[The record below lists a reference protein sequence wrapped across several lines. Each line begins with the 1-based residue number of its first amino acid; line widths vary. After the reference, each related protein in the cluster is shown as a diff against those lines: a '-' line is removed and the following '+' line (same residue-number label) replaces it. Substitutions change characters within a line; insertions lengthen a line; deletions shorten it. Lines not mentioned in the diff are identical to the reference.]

1 MSMHIS
7 LTSLNPS
14 LISIKLKPP
23 LSICLL
29 FFIQASQKRRVHPQ
43 EHTLNVCSLS
53 YNNLHGFG
61 PQCTTDI
68 PLLMVIND
76 SLLILKWYLIIL
88 SKHAIRDILGG
99 PVVKTLH
106 SQGGRGLSP
115 WSVNQVPILKK
126 KKKHAIELRGKE
138 RPSPSPCRTFEAA
151 TFPPQLRFMRFI

>member
-7 LTSLNPS
+7 HPSLNPS
-14 LISIKLKPP
+14 LTSIKLKPP
-23 LSICLL
+23 LSHLSS
-29 FFIQASQKRRVHPQ
+29 FYPSFSK
-43 EHTLNVCSLS
+43 EEFTLNVCSLS
-53 YNNLHGFG
+53 YNNLDGFG
-61 PQCTTDI
+61 PQWTTDI

-88 SKHAIRDILGG
+88 SKHAIRDFPGG
-99 PVVKTLH
+99 PVVKTLY

-115 WSVNQVPILKK
+115 WSVNQVPTLKK

-138 RPSPSPCRTFEAA
+138 RPSPSPCQTFKVA

>member
-7 LTSLNPS
+7 HPSLNPS
-14 LISIKLKPP
+14 LTSIKLKPP
-23 LSICLL
+23 LSHLSS
-29 FFIQASQKRRVHPQ
+29 FHPSFSK
-43 EHTLNVCSLS
+43 EEFTLNVCSLS
-53 YNNLHGFG
+53 YNNLDGFG

-88 SKHAIRDILGG
+88 SKHAIRDFPGG
-99 PVVKTLH
+99 PVVKTLY

-115 WSVNQVPILKK
+115 WSVNQVPTLK

-138 RPSPSPCRTFEAA
+138 RPSPSPCQTFKVA